1 MFPTGSMLTREDR
14 ARLLRETVLKS
25 SHIENLLPQ
34 LPGTLPPDP
43 ADLQIPLHRR
53 DNLTPGDSAVVGGGG
68 LDDFN
73 TRRLAVARGRQ
84 QDTKEVTPNTDA
96 GENHPPLQENIIP
109 PPQSQPAPIRR
120 PQTPPYRPH
129 KSTNDDLHA
138 AYIDLQARCRRLET
152 DNADLHRR
160 LQDSQHAAQR
170 SRDETESAERE
181 TRSTRAKLDALRG
194 EYDDAARREQEREKA
209 WARITPAE
217 WKEANERVDVLIGEN
232 DALMAQSKARES
244 EMDELRDLL
253 ARADAEATAT
263 ASQLAQMQHANTQLR
278 TDLAHA
284 CERADNAVRESTQCE
299 AELLAANVE
308 CDKLRAENRR
318 VGGEM
323 KALQEIVGDLKN
335 SLEEI
340 TTRYQHHVRESQL
353 LAHRERDLLD
363 NLRTTEHERDEL
375 KSKTQAQSSAQTQL
389 RAENEDLLSISKTF
403 EARIVVLEQREMES
417 VAEVERQTAVAEEAK
432 LEYEKALIKEQA
444 LQAELQRRAERLLEI
459 PARAR
464 ERAEQEIATMR
475 AQFQTEKQSLTTD
488 ISALEHRC
496 THLSHQADRAIR
508 DKRAAESE
516 LEKLTRHIPEEA
528 ERVAR
533 MLEDVNTRLRAAER
547 EKAVVSGRLE
557 SLHQKLL
564 REEGRWEKERQMA
577 AERNEDAWRRLRN
590 AERELEETKEAHL
603 ATLTKLNDLTHAH
616 KQLSESKTQLH
627 QQHTAQLAHQQQ
639 AHTDTQTQLSNK
651 VAQLKNHND
660 RLTQDLH
667 QISTL
672 RAREHANYRAER
684 DELQSAHA
692 RVCTDLR
699 AQVGRSEARVEE
711 VEKRCGELGGVVAAL
726 ERKCEEERRLVRECG
741 ARLRIA
747 ETRAEVL
754 ARQVAAAG
762 RKEVELVDERKRLQ
776 RELDR
781 ARMDRERIE
790 REHAAAL
797 RDAHSRLRPS
807 LHDDPDPDS
816 IVDDN
821 AADVRELKAEIDRVK
836 HRTQTRSHQRHAQA
850 VMGGLAAAAASVGGG
865 GDDELDDMSD

>member
-1 MFPTGSMLTREDR
+1 MAPQNGKIDQWATTLGC
-14 ARLLRETVLKS
+14 TVMAK
-25 SHIENLLPQ
+25 PQ
-34 LPGTLPPDP
+34 PQKNDQWATTLGC
-43 ADLQIPLHRR
+43 
-53 DNLTPGDSAVVGGGG
+53 T
-68 LDDFN
+68 
-73 TRRLAVARGRQ
+73 
-84 QDTKEVTPNTDA
+84 
-96 GENHPPLQENIIP
+96 II
-109 PPQSQPAPIRR
+109 
-120 PQTPPYRPH
+120 
-129 KSTNDDLHA
+129 
-138 AYIDLQARCRRLET
+138 
-152 DNADLHRR
+152 
-160 LQDSQHAAQR
+160 
-170 SRDETESAERE
+170 
-181 TRSTRAKLDALRG
+181 
-194 EYDDAARREQEREKA
+194 
-209 WARITPAE
+209 
-217 WKEANERVDVLIGEN
+217 
-232 DALMAQSKARES
+232 
-244 EMDELRDLL
+244 
-253 ARADAEATAT
+253 
-263 ASQLAQMQHANTQLR
+263 
-278 TDLAHA
+278 
-284 CERADNAVRESTQCE
+284 
-299 AELLAANVE
+299 
-308 CDKLRAENRR
+308 
-318 VGGEM
+318 
-323 KALQEIVGDLKN
+323 

-353 LAHRERDLLD
+353 LALRERDLLD

-375 KSKTQAQSSAQTQL
+375 KLKTQAQSAAQTQL

-403 EARIVVLEQREMES
+403 EARIVLLEQREMES

-488 ISALEHRC
+488 ISTLEHRC
-496 THLSHQADRAIR
+496 THLSHQAERAIR

-564 REEGRWEKERQMA
+564 REEGKWEKERQMA

-603 ATLTKLNDLTHAH
+603 ATLTKLTDLTHAH

-639 AHTDTQTQLSNK
+639 SHTDTQTLLSNK
-651 VAQLKNHND
+651 ISQLKNHND

-692 RVCTDLR
+692 RVCSDLR
-699 AQVGRSEARVEE
+699 TQIGRSEARVEE

-726 ERKCEEERRLVRECG
+726 ERKCEEERRL
-741 ARLRIA
+741 
-747 ETRAEVL
+747 
-754 ARQVAAAG
+754 VAAAG

-816 IVDDN
+816 VGDDN